1 MPERCNAPCQELT
14 RLEHQVEELE
24 AQNSSSHQGIY
35 DRLRALEKS
44 DAVQDV
50 NYTTII
56 KKLDDLTAKVSSI
69 ESKPGKR
76 WERIVEN
83 VIWAICAAVI
93 AFLLA
98 RIGL

>member
-1 MPERCNAPCQELT
+1 MPERCSEPCPGLT
-14 RLEHQVEELE
+14 QMEHRMEELE

-35 DRLRALEKS
+35 DRLRALETS
-44 DAVQDV
+44 DAVQDA

-56 KKLDDLTAKVSSI
+56 KMLDDLTAKISSL
-69 ESKPGKR
+69 EAKPGKR

-83 VIWAICAAVI
+83 VICAICAAVI

-98 RIGL
+98 